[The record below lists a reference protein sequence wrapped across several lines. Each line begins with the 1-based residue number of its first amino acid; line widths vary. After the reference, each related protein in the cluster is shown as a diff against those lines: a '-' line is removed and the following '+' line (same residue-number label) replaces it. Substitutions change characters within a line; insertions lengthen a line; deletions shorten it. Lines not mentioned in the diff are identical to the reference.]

1 MRNKPTSAYTNE
13 ELISNEKKI
22 KVLTIMLASSM
33 IVLLATS
40 FVLILKKG
48 FNPVIIIPVSLLPL
62 LIINII
68 NLKNIKKEKE
78 KRGLS

>member
-1 MRNKPTSAYTNE
+1 MKNKQLTEYTDE

-33 IVLLATS
+33 IVLFFTFIVLA
-40 FVLILKKG
+40 IKKG
-48 FNPVIIIPVSLLPL
+48 FNPIMIIPIGLLPL
-62 LIINII
+62 LIVNIM

-78 KRGLS
+78 RRGLH

>member
-1 MRNKPTSAYTNE
+1 MKNKQLTEYTDE

-33 IVLLATS
+33 IILFFTFIVLA
-40 FVLILKKG
+40 IKKG
-48 FNPVIIIPVSLLPL
+48 FNPIMIIPIGLLPL
-62 LIINII
+62 LIVNIT

-78 KRGLS
+78 RRGLH